1 MKALKIRNGDLQIS
15 DSGSLD
21 FVFKRDRVLR
31 DIELWLREPMGQGFI
46 DDSFGS
52 ELPDLI
58 GTKDIQ
64 SLKLK
69 VDSEIRRII
78 TRYQSYQLEK
88 LKQAKERGKLRF
100 WSKGEIIEEIKD
112 VRINYRLDTLYVF
125 VILRF
130 LGGEDNVAVNITI
143 TDEGVTVTE

>member
-58 GTKDIQ
+58 GTQDPQ
-64 SLKLK
+64 VLKLK
-69 VDSEIRRII
+69 ISSEVQRVI

-100 WSKGEIIEEIKD
+100 WSKGEIIEQIKD
-112 VRINYRLDTLYVF
+112 VRVAHRHDTVYVF

-130 LGGEDNVAVNITI
+130 LGGEDDVAVNIII